1 LQFSVLGVE
10 CETEFVNKRYFNM
23 KRYTEILRQHDLRPT
38 QQRLAL
44 AEILFGGQ
52 HRHATAEKLRGE
64 VKVKG
69 ITMSLATI
77 YNTLNQF
84 TRVGLLREI
93 TLDNN
98 VTYFDTNTDHHHHF
112 FDPNSSE
119 LIDIPDH
126 EIGISNLPES
136 PDGRKVER
144 VDVVIR
150 LSAK

>member
-1 LQFSVLGVE
+1 ME
-10 CETEFVNKRYFNM
+10 
-23 KRYTEILRQHDLRPT
+23 RYTEILRQHDLRPT

-44 AEILFGGQ
+44 AEILFEGR

-64 VKVKG
+64 IEAKG
-69 ITMSLATI
+69 INISLATI

-93 TLDNN
+93 TLGNN

-112 FDPNSSE
+112 FDPDCNE

-126 EIGISNLPES
+126 EISISNLPES
-136 PDGRKVER
+136 PDGREIER

-150 LSAK
+150 LSS

>member
-1 LQFSVLGVE
+1 MKKY
-10 CETEFVNKRYFNM
+10 VN
-23 KRYTEILRQHDLRPT
+23 ILRQYNLRPT

-44 AEILFGGQ
+44 AEMLLDGE
-52 HRHATAEKLRGE
+52 HRHATAETLRVE
-64 VKVKG
+64 VKAKG
-69 ITMSLATI
+69 ISMSLATI

-93 TLDNN
+93 TLDDN

-112 FDPNSSE
+112 FDPKSSE

-126 EIGISNLPES
+126 EISINNIPKS
-136 PDGRKVER
+136 PDGREIER

-150 LSAK
+150 LA